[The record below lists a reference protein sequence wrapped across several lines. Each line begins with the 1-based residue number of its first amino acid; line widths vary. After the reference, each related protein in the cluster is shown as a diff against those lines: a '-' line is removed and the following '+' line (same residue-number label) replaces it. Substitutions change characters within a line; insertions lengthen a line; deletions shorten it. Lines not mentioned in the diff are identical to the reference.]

1 MDEDRNKN
9 DDKCIFLAMLLK
21 ISSAVS
27 LILGVIGSF
36 YIGKSMGK
44 IKYITDV
51 YYRSSSFDFPSFLSA
66 LFTTLIVSLL
76 IYAIGEI
83 LERVVL
89 CDANLRIMY
98 EEITKITDGKI
109 NNSNENK

>member
-89 CDANLRIMY
+89 CDANLRITY
-98 EEITKITDGKI
+98 EEITKLTD
-109 NNSNENK
+109 NKEVQE

>member
-1 MDEDRNKN
+1 MDDDRNKN

-36 YIGKSMGK
+36 YIGNSIGK

-66 LFTTLIVSLL
+66 LAVTVITSLAV
-76 IYAIGEI
+76 YAVGEI

-89 CDANLRIMY
+89 CDANLRITY
-98 EEITKITDGKI
+98 DEIAKLTKNEEGSCK
-109 NNSNENK
+109 